1 MIIDSHNHVGA
12 DIMFWLRGDF
22 PYAQHLVT
30 MTREGGALGVDRWIV
45 FPFVIN
51 LSLQIEALDRKSVV

>member
-30 MTREGGALGVDRWIV
+30 MMREGGALGC
-45 FPFVIN
+45 
-51 LSLQIEALDRKSVV
+51 

>member
-30 MTREGGALGVDRWIV
+30 MTYAFENRRLFARLTSFFPRRENAAC
-45 FPFVIN
+45 P
-51 LSLQIEALDRKSVV
+51 S